1 MEAYGEIVEISPG
14 IAKDRIGEKVIFGT
28 QFGTYA
34 EFITIPETQILN
46 VIPGYTPN
54 ENAAFPVNYLTSW
67 VALMEMAR
75 LRSSDCIL
83 IQAAAGGVGTAAV
96 QIAKA
101 YNCTVFGTAS
111 TDDKIELLKK
121 IGVDYPIN
129 YLKDDFYEIIK
140 KNTDEDGIDVVLEL
154 VGGEVFQKS
163 IHLLNPFGRIIVA
176 GFASLNLNK
185 WNPISWWKTWKAIP
199 RASVANLGESSTG
212 LLATHLGYLLKKPD
226 LLMSTWKQ
234 LVEFVDSNTIK
245 PIIGE
250 VFNFEEI
257 PKAHQ
262 LIESRESKGKIV
274 INVK

>member
-129 YLKDDFYEIIK
+129 YLKNDFYEIIK

-163 IHLLNPFGRIIVA
+163 IQLLNPFGRIIVA

-185 WNPISWWKTWKAIP
+185 WNPVSWWKTWKAIP

-262 LIESRESKGKIV
+262 SIESRESKGKIV

>member
-14 IAKDRIGEKVIFGT
+14 IAKDRIGEKVILGT

-34 EFITIPETQILN
+34 EFITIPESQILN
-46 VIPGYTPN
+46 VIPDYTPN

-75 LRSSDCIL
+75 LRSSDRIL

-101 YNCTVFGTAS
+101 YGCIIFGTAS

-129 YLKDDFYEIIK
+129 YLKNDFYEIIK
-140 KNTDEDGIDVVLEL
+140 KNTEQDGIDVVLEL

-163 IHLLNPFGRIIVA
+163 IQLLNPFGRIIVA

-185 WNPISWWKTWKAIP
+185 WNPVSWWKTWKAIP

-226 LLMSTWKQ
+226 LLISTWEQ

-257 PKAHQ
+257 SKAHQ
-262 LIESRESKGKIV
+262 LIESRGSKGKIV

>member
-14 IAKDRIGEKVIFGT
+14 IAKDRIGEKVILGT

-34 EFITIPETQILN
+34 EFITIPESQILN
-46 VIPGYTPN
+46 VIPDYTPN

-75 LRSSDCIL
+75 LRSSDRIL

-101 YNCTVFGTAS
+101 YGCIIFGTAS

-129 YLKDDFYEIIK
+129 YLKNDFYDIIK
-140 KNTDEDGIDVVLEL
+140 KNTEEDGIDVVLEL

-163 IHLLNPFGRIIVA
+163 IKLLNPFGRIIVA

-185 WNPISWWKTWKAIP
+185 WNPVSWWKTWKAIP

-226 LLMSTWKQ
+226 LLISTWEQ
-234 LVEFVDSNTIK
+234 LVKFADSNTIK

-257 PKAHQ
+257 SKAHQ
-262 LIESRESKGKIV
+262 LIESRGSKGKIV